1 MTDHSIIAEQNDST
15 VVAQWEKVKLTNT
28 GYQSEAELEKA
39 FIKQLQNQGY
49 DYVTIHTEQQ
59 LLDNLRLRLQELN
72 DQIYTDKEWALILAE
87 ITSPKLRMEDKCA
100 KIQQDP
106 TLAFT
111 REDGSTFNV
120 HLINK
125 TSNIFKN
132 KLQVINQYENT
143 AGVHQNRYDV
153 TILVNGLPLIHIELK
168 ARGVSIKEAFNQI
181 NRYQRDSFWASCG
194 LYDYVQIFVISN
206 GSETKY
212 YSNTTRYAHCKEQQ
226 KGLKT
231 ALTPKKKNESNSFE
245 FTSYWSDQQNNLLP
259 ELTDFTQTFFA
270 KHTILRILT
279 RYCVFNTDEQLLV
292 MRPYQIAATEKI
304 LLRIETALNN
314 HWQGTIRA
322 GGFIWHTTGS
332 GKTLTSFKTAQL
344 AKDIEGVQKVLFVV
358 DRKDLDYQTMKEYD
372 RFERGSAN
380 SNSNCNILR
389 RQILDPKCRII
400 ITTIQK
406 LSALL
411 KVSAKEGVN
420 DQVRQQQAQL
430 DEVLRKEN
438 FVLIF
443 DECHRSQFGDMH
455 ALIVKRFKR
464 YMLFGFTGTP
474 IFPVTASGSVTSLAK
489 ESGRALKTTAE
500 AFGGEPDEHNRPT
513 RALHTY
519 TIINAIRDKNVLKFH
534 VDFERTMKMKDG
546 VANKEV
552 WGIDKEEALHA
563 PKRIEIITDYILHHF
578 AQKTKQQ
585 ADIYGMSQLT
595 NVEEVVKRGK
605 KAKEVK
611 QRIATRGF
619 NSIFAVDSVKTA
631 IQYYDEFKRQLALPG
646 APSLT
651 VATIFTFAANEEEDP
666 MGNLEDENPESTDRL
681 DASSRDALDR
691 AIDDYNQRFG
701 TSYSTDGES
710 FQNYYKDV
718 SLRMK
723 NKEIDILIVVGM
735 FLTGFDAKT
744 LNTLW
749 VDKNLKLHGLLQA
762 YSRTNRILNAVKDC
776 GNIVCFRNLEEA
788 TNKALAIFGDEGAG
802 GIVLMRTFKEYYEG
816 YTDKDGEVHPGYE
829 ALICRLLTRFDVN
842 DILNITDEEQKK
854 EFIRLFGTILK
865 MRNLLSTF
873 DEFTPEKQIVNPF
886 EMQQYT
892 SWYLSLRDEFRGKGG
907 GSSVEK
913 ENINDDIEFEIELVK
928 QVQVDI
934 TYILMLVRKYHESN
948 CADKEIVIKI
958 IKSIEASPDLRDKKE
973 LIERF
978 IDQMTPDADSDVI
991 ADWEQ
996 YVAESRKRDLD
1007 AIISEEH
1014 LKPQETY
1021 DFIDDSFEQGEITT
1035 TGVGIAKI
1043 LPPMPVIGGKG
1054 RREAKKQTV
1063 IQKLQGF
1070 LSKYLGI
1077 GSSLGLNDDVSEPHA
1092 PVVPFSGLL
1101 SDDDSSLGHFMA
1113 ADESEVGER

>member
-15 VVAQWEKVKLTNT
+15 VVAQWEKVKLSNT
-28 GYQSEAELEKA
+28 TYQSEAELEKS

-49 DYVTIHTEQQ
+49 EYLAIHTEKQ
-59 LLDNLRLRLQELN
+59 LLDNLRLCLQQLN
-72 DQIYTDKEWALILAE
+72 DQTYTDPEWEQILAE
-87 ITSPKLRMEDKCA
+87 ITSSQLRMEDKCA
-100 KIQQDP
+100 MIQQDP
-106 TLAFT
+106 TLSFT
-111 REDGSTFNV
+111 RKDGTTFNV
-120 HLINK
+120 HLIIK
-125 TSNIFKN
+125 ASNIFKN
-132 KLQVINQYENT
+132 KLQVINQYENIT
-143 AGVHQNRYDV
+143 GVHKNRYDV

-181 NRYQRDSFWASCG
+181 NRYQRDSFWSGCG
-194 LYDYVQIFVISN
+194 LYDYVQIFVICN
-206 GSETKY
+206 GAETKY
-212 YSNTTRYAHCKEQQ
+212 YSNTTRYAHVQEQKPGQ
-226 KGLKT
+226 KSVVK
-231 ALTPKKKNESNSFE
+231 KKKNESNSFE
-245 FTSYWSDQQNNLLP
+245 FTSYWSDQKNNLLP

-279 RYCVFNTDEQLLV
+279 RYCVFNTDQQLLV

-314 HWQGTIRA
+314 HWQGSIRA

-344 AKDIEGVQKVLFVV
+344 AKDIDGVQKVLFIV

-372 RFERGSAN
+372 RFEKGCAN
-380 SNSNCNILR
+380 SNSNCYILR

-406 LSALL
+406 LSSLL
-411 KVSAKEGVN
+411 KVSAKDGISE
-420 DQVRQQQAQL
+420 QSKQLQAQL

-464 YMLFGFTGTP
+464 YLLFGFTGTP
-474 IFPVTASGSVTSLAK
+474 IFPVSGPTGGIGQV
-489 ESGRALKTTAE
+489 KTTAE
-500 AFGGEPDEHNRPT
+500 VFGGEPDQQGKPT

-534 VDFERTMKMKDG
+534 VDYERTMKMKEG
-546 VANKEV
+546 VDNKEV
-552 WGIDKEEALHA
+552 WAIDKEEALHA
-563 PKRIEIITDYILHHF
+563 PKRISIITDYIIHHF
-578 AQKTKQQ
+578 GQKTKQQ
-585 ADIYGMSQLT
+585 AGIGGTS
-595 NVEEVVKRGK
+595 R
-605 KAKEVK
+605 
-611 QRIATRGF
+611 F
-619 NSIFAVDSVKTA
+619 NSIFAVDSVKAA
-631 IQYYDEFKRQLALPG
+631 ILFYNEFRKQLAQPG
-646 APSLT
+646 APPLT

-666 MGNLEDENPESTDRL
+666 MGNLDDENPESTEKL
-681 DASSRDALDR
+681 DLQSRDALDH

-718 SLRMK
+718 ALRMK

-776 GNIVCFRNLEEA
+776 GNIVCFRNLEDA
-788 TNKALAIFGDEGAG
+788 TNKALAIFGDEEAG

-816 YTDKDGEVHPGYE
+816 YTDKDGRQYPGYE
-829 ALICRLLTRFDVN
+829 ELVGQLLANFDISKFT
-842 DILNITDEEQKK
+842 DITDDEQRK

-873 DEFTPEKQIVNPF
+873 DEFTPDKQLITPF
-886 EMQQYT
+886 DMQQYT
-892 SWYLSLRDEFRGKGG
+892 SWYLTLRDEMRGKG

-934 TYILMLVRKYHESN
+934 TYILMLVNKYHESN

-973 LIERF
+973 LIQQF
-978 IDQMTPDADSDVI
+978 IDQMTPDPSSDVI
-991 ADWEQ
+991 EDWER

-1007 AIISEEH
+1007 TIISEEH
-1014 LKPQETY
+1014 LKPTETY
-1021 DFIDDSFEQGEITT
+1021 RFIDDSFEQGEITT
-1035 TGVGIAKI
+1035 TGVGITRI
-1043 LPPMPVIGGKG
+1043 LPPMPVIGAKGK
-1054 RREAKKQTV
+1054 REAKKQTV
-1063 IQKLQGF
+1063 IQKLQAF
-1070 LSKYLGI
+1070 LQKYLGI
-1077 GSSLGLNDDVSEPHA
+1077 SSAMDSSEPAQPIVSSEPALSSSNPSPINPA
-1092 PVVPFSGLL
+1092 PIIPFNGILK
-1101 SDDDSSLGHFMA
+1101 DDDSTTLLA
-1113 ADESEVGER
+1113 ADEGGKEN

>member
-15 VVAQWEKVKLTNT
+15 VVAQWEKVKLSNT
-28 GYQSEAELEKA
+28 AYQSEAELEKS

-49 DYVTIHTEQQ
+49 EYLTIHTEKQ
-59 LLDNLRLRLQELN
+59 LLDNLRLCLQQLN
-72 DQIYTDKEWALILAE
+72 DQIYTDQEWEQILAE
-87 ITSPKLRMEDKCA
+87 ITSSQLRMEDKCA

-106 TLAFT
+106 TLSFT
-111 REDGSTFNV
+111 RKDGTTFNV

-125 TSNIFKN
+125 ASNIFKN
-132 KLQVINQYENT
+132 KLQVINQYENLT
-143 AGVHQNRYDV
+143 GVHKNRYDV

-181 NRYQRDSFWASCG
+181 NRYQRDSFWSGCG

-206 GSETKY
+206 GAETKY
-212 YSNTTRYAHCKEQQ
+212 YSNTTRYAHVQELKQGQ
-226 KGLKT
+226 KSVIK
-231 ALTPKKKNESNSFE
+231 KKKNESNSFE
-245 FTSYWSDQQNNLLP
+245 FTSYWSDQKNNLLP
-259 ELTDFTQTFFA
+259 ELADFTQTFFA

-279 RYCVFNTDEQLLV
+279 RYCVFNTDQQLLV

-314 HWQGTIRA
+314 HWQGSIRA

-344 AKDIEGVQKVLFVV
+344 AKDIEGVNKVLFIV

-372 RFERGSAN
+372 RFEKGCAN
-380 SNSNCNILR
+380 SNSNCYILR
-389 RQILDPKCRII
+389 RQLLDPKCRII

-406 LSALL
+406 LSSLL
-411 KVSAKEGVN
+411 KVSTKDNISE
-420 DQVRQQQAQL
+420 QSKQQQAQL

-474 IFPVTASGSVTSLAK
+474 IFPVAGTTSGIGHV
-489 ESGRALKTTAE
+489 KTTAE
-500 AFGGEPDEHNRPT
+500 AFGGEPDEQGKPT

-534 VDFERTMKMKDG
+534 VDYERTMKMKEG
-546 VANKEV
+546 VDNKEV
-552 WGIDKEEALHA
+552 WAIDKEEALHA
-563 PKRIEIITDYILHHF
+563 SKRIEIITDYIIHHF
-578 AQKTKQQ
+578 GQKTKQQ

-595 NVEEVVKRGK
+595 NVEDVVKKGK
-605 KAKEVK
+605 KVKESK
-611 QRIATRGF
+611 QKVLTRGF
-619 NSIFAVDSVKTA
+619 NSIFAVDSVKAA
-631 IQYYDEFKRQLALPG
+631 ILYYNEFKKQLALPG
-646 APSLT
+646 APALT
-651 VATIFTFAANEEEDP
+651 IATIFTFAANEEEDP
-666 MGNLEDENPESTDRL
+666 MGTLDDENPESTDKL
-681 DASSRDALDR
+681 DLQSRDALDS

-776 GNIVCFRNLEEA
+776 GNIVCFRNLEDA

-816 YTDKDGEVHPGYE
+816 YTDKDGKQYPGYE
-829 ALICRLLTRFDVN
+829 ELVKLLQDKFDIGSFL
-842 DILNITDEEQKK
+842 DITDDDLKK

-873 DEFTPEKQIVNPF
+873 DEFTPDKQLITPF
-886 EMQQYT
+886 DMQQYT
-892 SWYLSLRDEFRGKGG
+892 SWYLSLRDEMRGKGG
-907 GSSVEK
+907 GSVEK

-934 TYILMLVRKYHESN
+934 AYILMLVNKYHESN
-948 CADKEIVIKI
+948 CVDKEIVIKI

-973 LIERF
+973 LIQKF
-978 IDQMTPDADSDVI
+978 IDQMTPDPSGNVI
-991 ADWEQ
+991 DDWEH

-1007 AIISEEH
+1007 AIISEEN
-1014 LKPQETY
+1014 LKPDETY
-1021 DFIDDSFEQGEITT
+1021 RFIDDSFEQGEITT
-1035 TGVGIAKI
+1035 TGVGITRI
-1043 LPPMPVIGGKG
+1043 LPPMPVIGGMGK
-1054 RREAKKQTV
+1054 REAKKQTV
-1063 IQKLQGF
+1063 IQKLQSF
-1070 LSKYLGI
+1070 LKKYLGI
-1077 GSSLGLNDDVSEPHA
+1077 SSSIEMAEPEPEQLPTLDLSEQQA
-1092 PVVPFSGLL
+1092 PVIPFNNMLKE
-1101 SDDDSSLGHFMA
+1101 DDSTNLMA
-1113 ADESEVGER
+1113 ADDGESELRLP